1 MDPVEME
8 SVPTAPA
15 APSLVGAEP
24 APSIAVA
31 GVQLQVPALLQVEEH
46 AEMDPVVMVPALTAL
61 VVPSLVG
68 VEPAP
73 SIVVVGV
80 QLQVPVQHQ
89 VQVALEDLLE
99 C

>member
-1 MDPVEME
+1 ME

-24 APSIAVA
+24 APSIAATV
-31 GVQLQVPALLQVEEH
+31 VRLLDPALLLVEEH
-46 AEMDPVVMVPALTAL
+46 AEMDPVVMVPVPTAP

-73 SIVVVGV
+73 SIAVAGV